1 MYTCACLRSPCDEHP
16 LPSFCWLTIAPEE
29 NQSFSRVYNQPWLLL
44 FPTMNES
51 EPPGPLPPLSRDAH
65 IHHVMQALT
74 QIPGVMVSLDS
85 SRMLIIFYCLSTLDL
100 LGVME
105 HHTTPAQR
113 VSWRNWIWEQYI
125 VGPWGTAFRPGTSMH
140 DSTPHLITTYA
151 ALLSLAALRDD
162 FTRLNRAGVIAFLRA
177 CQRSDGSFASTPG
190 SAAEADLRNT
200 YCTFCICSLV
210 GDKAWRAIDVERAV
224 EFISR
229 CRTYEGGYGQLPGC
243 EAQGGTT
250 YLALACLRMAPPP
263 PPPPTPVLSAGAG
276 AHGYPYPHPM
286 QPQYSAHPT
295 QIHIPSHTSTQ
306 PRPRLTPTER
316 ARSEHWLVHNQDAA
330 SGGFR
335 GRTGKPPDSC
345 YCFWGGAALMILGA
359 HTKIDAPALV
369 AFVARCQFAYG
380 GISKAPGGFPD
391 PYHTY
396 LALAAAALY
405 TPHLP
410 PQSQAPATSSS
421 PGWQLAPLNPL
432 IAACEETVRWAR
444 GPKQLGNLLLALF
457 PPSLHFS
464 LGAEPPNAITWF
476 CPFLEF
482 LV

>member
-1 MYTCACLRSPCDEHP
+1 MS
-16 LPSFCWLTIAPEE
+16 
-29 NQSFSRVYNQPWLLL
+29 N
-44 FPTMNES
+44 S
-51 EPPGPLPPLSRDAH
+51 EPPGPLPPLARDAH
-65 IHHVMQALT
+65 IHHVTQALT

-105 HHTTPAQR
+105 HHTTPSQR

-177 CQRSDGSFASTPG
+177 CQRPDGSFASTPG
-190 SAAEADLRNT
+190 SATEADLRNT
-200 YCTFCICSLV
+200 YCAFCICSLV
-210 GDKAWRAIDVERAV
+210 GDRAWRAVDVERAV
-224 EFISR
+224 EFISH

-243 EAQGGTT
+243 EAQGALLHLLLQLLNIDTARWDDLPRARLPPNGTT
-250 YLALACLRMAPPP
+250 TSTNTTTASPSSADRTTPPLNKRRRARIPIQQPDAAPIPRSTHPNPNPSPFPTAPPAP
-263 PPPPTPVLSAGAG
+263 ASP
-276 AHGYPYPHPM
+276 
-286 QPQYSAHPT
+286 
-295 QIHIPSHTSTQ
+295 
-306 PRPRLTPTER
+306 PTER
-316 ARSEHWLVHNQDAA
+316 AGSEHWLVHNQDAA

-345 YCFWGGAALMILGA
+345 YCFWGGAALMILGS
-359 HTKIDAPALV
+359 HTKIDAHALTS
-369 AFVARCQFAYG
+369 FIARCQFAYG
-380 GISKAPGGFPD
+380 GISKAPGEFPD

-410 PQSQAPATSSS
+410 PQSHATSL
-421 PGWQLAPLNPL
+421 GWQLAPFNPV
-432 IAACEETVRWAR
+432 IAACEETVSWAR
-444 GPKQLGNLLLALF
+444 GLGRKTIREY
-457 PPSLHFS
+457 S
-464 LGAEPPNAITWF
+464 
-476 CPFLEF
+476 
-482 LV
+482 